1 MLDYRIRVCEP
12 GDATELCALF
22 QHVFGKPR
30 SLEEWRWKFDSS
42 RELGA
47 SSVPHSLVALT
58 SEGDIVGHAGAVVLP
73 GWFRGRSIPM
83 VQGCD
88 VMIHPEHRGGF
99 GANNLFTL
107 LLRELLDRIAAQLPS
122 AFRYGFAGQGP
133 CLVGERAGVYE
144 RMELALDIDVETGS
158 SAWSPWQAVP
168 LGWDDPRLDRLWARR
183 RRQLSLAVVRDRAYL
198 DWRYG
203 RNPSYVY
210 HLTGVAFLGQLIGWV
225 VSRSDGNRLLLVDV
239 LLPAF
244 GLRAALQA
252 AASNVVSDDASA
264 AVVWLPAPLRDRLG
278 SSARETPVMV
288 TAMSRK
294 SPIPTPEAHRM
305 LYYTMGDVDIF

>member
-12 GDATELCALF
+12 GDEPELCALF

-30 SLEEWRWKFDSS
+30 SLEEWRWKFESS

-47 SSVPHSLVALT
+47 SSVSHSLVALT

-83 VQGCD
+83 VQVCD

-99 GANNLFTL
+99 GSNNLFTL
-107 LLRELLDRIAAQLPS
+107 LLRELLDRFAEQLPR
-122 AFRYGFAGQGP
+122 AFRYGFPGQGP
-133 CLVGERAGVYE
+133 YLVGERARVYE
-144 RMELALDIDVETGS
+144 RMELALDMDVEPDS
-158 SAWSPWQAVP
+158 YSWSPWQAVP
-168 LGWDDPRLDRLWARR
+168 LGWDDLRLDRLWARR

-210 HLTGVAFLGQLIGWV
+210 HLTGVVFLGRLVGWV
-225 VSRSDGNRLLLVDV
+225 VSRSDGNRSLLVDV
-239 LLPAF
+239 LLPTF
-244 GLRAALQA
+244 GLKTALQV
-252 AASNVVSDDASA
+252 AASNVVTGDASA
-264 AVVWLPAPLRDRLG
+264 AVVWLPALLRDRLG
-278 SSARETPVMV
+278 LSARETPVMV

-294 SPIPTPEAHRM
+294 SPIPTAEAHRM